1 MILERLIDQLRMVPF
16 RETVQLFTGEI
27 VNKGTCEMFILTNDC
42 DGSEFDK
49 VKNKDI
55 RYKKKQCILIWKRFV
70 EIQEIENYYW
80 NDIVSA
86 DQCKIGE
93 KTEILRGNVTNRE
106 GTKILIRKNT
116 KNQKLVD
123 TLGDNIVKYVS
134 G

>member
-1 MILERLIDQLRMVPF
+1 
-16 RETVQLFTGEI
+16 
-27 VNKGTCEMFILTNDC
+27 MFILTNDC
-42 DGSEFDK
+42 DGLGFDK

-55 RYKKKQCILIWKRFV
+55 RYKKKLCILIRKRFV
-70 EIQEIENYYW
+70 EIKEIENYYW

-93 KTEILRGNVTNRE
+93 KTETLRRNVTNRE
-106 GTKILIRKNT
+106 DTKILIRKNT

-123 TLGDNIVKYVS
+123 TLGDKIVKYVN

>member
-1 MILERLIDQLRMVPF
+1 
-16 RETVQLFTGEI
+16 
-27 VNKGTCEMFILTNDC
+27 MFILTNDC

-93 KTEILRGNVTNRE
+93 KTEILLGNVTNRE